1 MKEKYTPP
9 KNDRLSDGFDD
20 IVPKEYRGTDRF
32 LDIVTWNIR
41 YFHNRDKKRVER
53 VMKILNALNADI
65 IVLQEILDGSLEIV
79 AEGLAKLGAGHYKT
93 AYGKTG
99 GDQRLAMMYDLDWV
113 RAKSDITELFGKGTV
128 VTNEGKEAFPRL
140 PLLANFICLSQVSHP
155 FDFQLMGVHLK
166 SQRGDGSSQR
176 VLAAK
181 KLSEWLV
188 TEAPK
193 TDTDVII
200 LGDWNEPPDADT
212 WKPLRELEQ
221 QKKAL
226 FSALNDSGKISH
238 LMYKTKS
245 EFGSR
250 LDLEAVSTAAFKQMK
265 SKPDVVRW
273 KSLDKLLAT
282 NPKGEEIKKF
292 IQELSANVSDHMPV
306 VTRFYWREKN

>member
-1 MKEKYTPP
+1 MKEKYIPP

-41 YFHNRDKKRVER
+41 YFHDRDKKRVER
-53 VMKILNALNADI
+53 VVKILNALNADI

-79 AEGLAKLGAGHYKT
+79 ADGLSKLGAGHYKT
-93 AYGKTG
+93 AYGTTG
-99 GDQRLAMMYDLDWV
+99 GDQRLSMMYDLDWV
-113 RAKSDITELFGKGTV
+113 RAKSDIVELFGKGTV
-128 VTNEGKEAFPRL
+128 VTNKGKEAFPRL

-166 SQRGDGSSQR
+166 SQRGDGAAQR

-188 TEAPK
+188 RDASK
-193 TDTDVII
+193 VDADVII

-212 WKPLRELEQ
+212 WKPLRKLEQ

-250 LDLEAVSTAAFKQMK
+250 LDLGAVSTAAFKQMK

-273 KSLDKLLAT
+273 KSLDKLLET
-282 NPKGEEIKKF
+282 NPKGAEIKKF

-306 VTRFYWREKN
+306 VTRFYWREK